1 MCSARICSALFSL
14 LQQGLERRLERRRQP
29 QRSPS
34 GRQRC
39 RKGEEGSP
47 YYERARV
54 ATMLFLMV
62 VLAAAHAA
70 KTPPN
75 KPVAVCVTG
84 LARAFHAVDRVHRN
98 IWSHM
103 VWPIINE
110 ADVFFVLDD
119 ATAGRAGVR
128 AGQLSDT
135 HIKEEARTLWRPVYD
150 VALRSRGIEES
161 LSMCHGAIVARER
174 FLRRNYTW
182 VLRLRPD
189 ATYKRIYLR
198 TMSGPWQQT

>member
-1 MCSARICSALFSL
+1 MRHHYL
-14 LQQGLERRLERRRQP
+14 
-29 QRSPS
+29 
-34 GRQRC
+34 
-39 RKGEEGSP
+39 
-47 YYERARV
+47 
-54 ATMLFLMV
+54 MLV
-62 VLAAAHAA
+62 VLTQAA
-70 KTPPN
+70 KAPPN
-75 KPVAVCVTG
+75 KPIAVCVTG
-84 LARAFHAVDRVHRN
+84 LARAFHAIDRVHRN

-103 VWPIINE
+103 IWPIVSE

-189 ATYKRIYLR
+189 ATYR
-198 TMSGPWQQT
+198 THLPSYDEWPLAKNVAWAPAIGISSHFSVLSFRPTSAAAWRKSESAWETAR